1 MIASLRRT
9 PALALLSPAL
19 RHHDFSRRDFL
30 AGCAAAALAM
40 GTGHARAE
48 GGNPGRPIQV
58 IVPFGPGGL
67 ADISMR
73 LVAQKLSERMGQ
85 PWVVD
90 NRPGAGG
97 VVAATSA
104 LSAPRDGHTLILFSN
119 GTAIGKSLF
128 KLGYDPEVD
137 FTPISS
143 LALFDLVL
151 ITRKDGPLTD
161 LPKLLAAGRARPLL
175 LGSINPGSTQNLS
188 AELFKSVAGLNHADV
203 VPHKSTP
210 QVLISV
216 LRGDVDVAFESYA
229 ALKGA
234 VDSGQVRA
242 VATTGS
248 ARTAWLPDV
257 PTVQEAGL
265 ADYVVTG
272 WNALYATA
280 GTPADRVEQIN
291 GHMQAVM
298 TMPEVRQRL
307 LDLGTEARAS
317 TSAQQAEV
325 FRRDTAKWAQVIA
338 RANIKVS

>member
-1 MIASLRRT
+1 MTAPHPFPTR
-9 PALALLSPAL
+9 
-19 RHHDFSRRDFL
+19 RRDFL
-30 AGCAAAALAM
+30 MGCAATALVA
-40 GTGHARAE
+40 GA
-48 GGNPGRPIQV
+48 GNVLAQAGYPSRPIQV

-85 PWVVD
+85 PWVVE

-104 LSAPRDGHTLILFSN
+104 LAAPRDGHTLILFSN

-128 KLGYDPEVD
+128 KLDYNPETD
-137 FTPISS
+137 FTPVSS
-143 LALFDLVL
+143 LALFDLIL
-151 ITRKDGPLTD
+151 ITRKDGPFTD
-161 LPKLLAAGRARPLL
+161 LRKLLAAGRERSLL

-188 AELFKSVAGLNHADV
+188 AELFKSVAGLNATV

-210 QVLISV
+210 QVLTSV

-229 ALKGA
+229 AVKGA
-234 VDSGQVRA
+234 VDAGQVHV
-242 VATTGS
+242 VATTGP
-248 ARTAWLPDV
+248 ARTAWLPSV
-257 PTVQEAGL
+257 PTAPEAGL

-280 GTPADRVEQIN
+280 GTPASVVELLN

-298 TMPEVRQRL
+298 KMPEVRQRL
-307 LDLGTEARAS
+307 LDLGTEARGS
-317 TSAQQAEV
+317 TPAEQAEV
-325 FRRDTAKWAQVIA
+325 FRRDAAKWAQVIA

>member
-1 MIASLRRT
+1 MTALRPAPAFPSPADPAGLRR
-9 PALALLSPAL
+9 
-19 RHHDFSRRDFL
+19 RDVL
-30 AGCAAAALAM
+30 TGCAAVLATGAGSAWAQAAY
-40 GTGHARAE
+40 
-48 GGNPGRPIQV
+48 PSRPIQV

-97 VVAATSA
+97 VVAATLT

-128 KLGYDPEVD
+128 KLDYDPEAD

-143 LALFDLVL
+143 LALFDLIL
-151 ITRKDGPLTD
+151 FTRKDGPWTD
-161 LPKLLAAGRARPLL
+161 LPRLLAAGRARPLL
-175 LGSINPGSTQNLS
+175 LGSIHPGSTQNLS
-188 AELFKSVAGLNHADV
+188 AELFKSVAGLADASV

-210 QVLISV
+210 QVLTSV
-216 LRGDVDVAFESYA
+216 LRGDVDLAFESYA

-234 VDSGQVRA
+234 VDSGQVLVLA
-242 VATTGS
+242 STGP
-248 ARTAWLPDV
+248 ARTAWLPAV
-257 PTVQEAGL
+257 PTVREAGL

-280 GTPADRVEQIN
+280 GTPAQVVVQLHRQVQE
-291 GHMQAVM
+291 VM
-298 TMPEVRQRL
+298 ALPEVRQRL
-307 LDLGTEARAS
+307 RELGTEARAC
-317 TSAQQAEV
+317 TPAEQAEV
-325 FRRDTAKWAQVIA
+325 FRRDAAKWAQVIA
-338 RANIKVS
+338 RTHIKAS